1 MSLRRRWPLPLLVA
15 PLAAALLWGCQTAQ
29 YAGDIPPLDQ
39 EDEPLTTDV
48 KVSHRPINW
57 ELVASQPAPSAS
69 TALPTDWGKLYD
81 DYQYRLG
88 VGDRLAFSVWNHPE
102 YSISHN
108 VFTDD
113 RSRIGGRVGRE
124 RRAAAL
130 GQSSLVVERDG
141 HIHLPHV
148 EPVRVVGLTVE
159 ETREALAE
167 KLSQV
172 IEDPLVYLGIV
183 GFHSQIAFIIN
194 TNGAYRELSITSH
207 PLTLPRAIVESGLT
221 QAHGIIRRVTLTRDG
236 ITRNVDLHRI
246 LVDGQ
251 LSEEWILRHGDVV
264 RIPPGFENTVR
275 LFGEFRGNRS
285 IAVPLGGISLGRILA
300 QGGLSGGADYS
311 TIHVIRDE
319 SDRSRTSTD
328 LANPRQLPTHIGI
341 YTLDVRS
348 FDAQFIAEGFR
359 MQPGDYVVAPTAPIY
374 RWNSLINS
382 LLPSYGFLGNTDG
395 FINRLR
401 DLEEQLR

>member
-1 MSLRRRWPLPLLVA
+1 MSIRRRRALHLFVA
-15 PLAAALLWGCQTAQ
+15 PMAAALLWGCQTAQ
-29 YAGDIPPLDQ
+29 YAGDIPPLDY

-48 KVSHRPINW
+48 EVSHRSINW
-57 ELVASQPAPSAS
+57 QLVASQPPPSSS
-69 TALPTDWGKLYD
+69 TALPTDWGEIYTS
-81 DYQYRLG
+81 YRYRLG

-108 VFTDD
+108 VFTDT
-113 RSRIGGRVGRE
+113 RSRIGGRAGRE
-124 RRAAAL
+124 HSAPPP
-130 GQSSLVVERDG
+130 GQSSLIIGRDG
-141 HIHLPHV
+141 HIQLPHV
-148 EPVRVVGLTVE
+148 EPVKVVGLTVE
-159 ETREALAE
+159 EARTVLAE
-167 KLSQV
+167 KLSIV

-183 GFHSQIAFIIN
+183 GFNSQYAFIIN
-194 TNGAYRELSITSH
+194 TDGAYQELRITDH
-207 PLTLPRAIVESGLT
+207 PLTLPRAIIESGL
-221 QAHGIIRRVTLTRDG
+221 ARGGIVRRVTLTRDG
-236 ITRNVDLHRI
+236 ATRNVDLHRI

-275 LFGEFRGNRS
+275 LFGEFRGNRA

-300 QGGLSGGADYS
+300 EGGLSNGADYS

-341 YTLDVRS
+341 YTLDVRN

>member
-1 MSLRRRWPLPLLVA
+1 MSIRRSRLWPLAA

-29 YAGDIPPLDQ
+29 YAGDIPPLDH
-39 EDEPLTTDV
+39 EDEPLTANV
-48 KVSHRPINW
+48 EVSHRLINW
-57 ELVASQPAPSAS
+57 ELVASQPPPSAS

-81 DYQYRLG
+81 DYRYRLG

-108 VFTDD
+108 VFTDN
-113 RSRIGGRVGRE
+113 RSRAVSRGARTPPP
-124 RRAAAL
+124 
-130 GQSSLVVERDG
+130 GQSSLIVGRDG

-148 EPVRVVGLTVE
+148 EPVKVVGLTLE
-159 ETREALAE
+159 EARRVLTE
-167 KLSQV
+167 KLSSV

-183 GFHSQIAFIIN
+183 AFNSQYAFIIN
-194 TNGAYRELSITSH
+194 TNGAYRELRITNH
-207 PLTLPRAIVESGLT
+207 PLPLPMAIVESGLGGG
-221 QAHGIIRRVTLTRDG
+221 GIVRRVTLARDG
-236 ITRNVDLHRI
+236 ATRNVDLHRI
-246 LVDGQ
+246 LVDGE
-251 LSEEWILRHGDVV
+251 LSEEWLLRHGDVV
-264 RIPPGFENTVR
+264 RIPPNYENTVL
-275 LFGEFRGNRS
+275 LFGEFRGSRTIS
-285 IAVPLGGISLGRILA
+285 VPLGGISLGRILA
-300 QGGLSGGADYS
+300 QGGLSVNADYS

-319 SDRSRTSTD
+319 SDHRRTSTD

-341 YTLDVRS
+341 YTLDVRG

-359 MQPGDYVVAPTAPIY
+359 MQPGDYVVAPTAPIF
-374 RWNSLINS
+374 RWNRLINS